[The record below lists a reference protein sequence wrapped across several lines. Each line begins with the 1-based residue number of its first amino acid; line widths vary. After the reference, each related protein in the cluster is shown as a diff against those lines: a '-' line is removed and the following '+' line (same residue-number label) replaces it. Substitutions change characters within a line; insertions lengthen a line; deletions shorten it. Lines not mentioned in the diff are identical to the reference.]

1 MYAPSYRLSKY
12 VMQKQIELQGKNR
25 WIHYYSFRLQ
35 QTSFSNRSTRQKIS
49 KDIVELN
56 STINQLDIIDI
67 YGIFHP
73 TTAGY
78 TFFSSSHGTFMKI
91 DHIMGHKMHLNTF
104 KLVEIIQSMLSNHKG
119 IKLVIKNR
127 TITRKF
133 QII

>member
-1 MYAPSYRLSKY
+1 MNNIMYQLH
-12 VMQKQIELQGKNR
+12 L
-25 WIHYYSFRLQ
+25 
-35 QTSFSNRSTRQKIS
+35 
-49 KDIVELN
+49 
-56 STINQLDIIDI
+56 LDI
-67 YGIFHP
+67 YRTLHP